1 MEIMFYVG
9 SNMPRWVKKFR
20 NTMGNGRTRFFCFNG
35 CDSMMK
41 RLYVIHKR
49 IKDFVVNT
57 RAAVSVY
64 KLREEHFELNSD
76 NKTIFLAMHVLSKQ
90 WQE

>member
-1 MEIMFYVG
+1 MVELG
-9 SNMPRWVKKFR
+9 
-20 NTMGNGRTRFFCFNG
+20 FFFNG